1 MRLVPKIFL
10 TFMTFMLLIACSIK
24 DSVVGKWEGVGVGSA
39 ETMELY
45 KDGTL
50 LINSGSLSVTGKY
63 TFLDNDRIKFEF
75 SGLAALAGPQIFTV
89 SISNGELHLVNH
101 QGRKLRYQR
110 AKN

>member
-1 MRLVPKIFL
+1 MRLVSKIFL
-10 TFMTFMLLIACSIK
+10 AFMTFILLIACSIK

-50 LINSGSLSVTGKY
+50 IINSGRLALTGRY
-63 TFLDNDRIKFEF
+63 TFLDEDRIKFEF
-75 SGLAALAGPQIFTV
+75 SGLAALAGPQIFKI
-89 SISNGELHLVNH
+89 SISNGELHLENH
-101 QGRKLRYQR
+101 EGRKLRYQK